1 MRVLEPAL
9 SFAISNLTNA
19 KSAIST
25 MNAMNAMMAA
35 KNETIDAMRV
45 TVR

>member
-1 MRVLEPAL
+1 M